1 MKIVKCKIYLMKIPF
16 QNSFN
21 HHLKK
26 RNFSD
31 SIILELTTDSGLT
44 GYGEGIARPY
54 VTNETREQ
62 CIHNLRNITVPSLK
76 TIELCDTKPSQFLK
90 YINEIIPKSCL
101 ASRTAAELAILDLL
115 LQKNSVS
122 LSSILPT
129 YYPEV
134 VYSGVLSA
142 DDIESCRKRIML
154 FKDLGLEEIKI
165 KLNGTNDVE
174 RVELAREL
182 LGEGVS
188 IRLDANGAFTAE
200 EALKLIK
207 KLKKYNIA
215 SVEQPTP
222 KADFKGMAE
231 VTSSSNISIMAD
243 ESLVT
248 INDAKQLIEFKTCDS
263 FNIRIAKCGGLYN
276 TLKIIKLAKENQIN
290 LQLGCLVGETAILS
304 AVGRQLAA
312 CKKFDFIEGSY
323 STLLLKKDICNEEIV
338 WGKGGKAKPLT
349 GTSFGITINKSVLTK
364 YAEEIID
371 A

>member
-1 MKIVKCKIYLMKIPF
+1 MRIVKCKVYLMKLPF
-16 QNSFN
+16 RNSFN
-21 HHLKK
+21 HHLKM

-54 VTNETREQ
+54 VTDETREE
-62 CIHNLRNITVPSLK
+62 CVENLRNITVPSLK
-76 TIELCDTKPSQFLK
+76 LIEFSKTEPSQFLN
-90 YINEIIPKSCL
+90 YINEILPKSCI

-115 LQKNSVS
+115 LQKNS
-122 LSSILPT
+122 LNLNSILPT
-129 YYPEV
+129 SYPEI

-142 DDIESCRKRIML
+142 DDFESCSKRIML
-154 FKDLGLEEIKI
+154 FKELDLEQVKI
-165 KLNGTNDVE
+165 KLNGRNDLE
-174 RVELAREL
+174 RIGLAREL
-182 LGEGVS
+182 LGKDVS

-207 KLKKYNIA
+207 NLKKYNIA
-215 SVEQPTP
+215 SLEQPTP

-231 VTSSSNISIMAD
+231 VTSSSNIPIMAD
-243 ESLVT
+243 ESLVA
-248 INDAKQLIEFKTCDS
+248 INDAKQLIEFKACDS

-276 TLKIIKLAKENQIN
+276 TLKIIKLAKKNQIN

-312 CKKFDFIEGSY
+312 CEKFDFVEGSY
-323 STLLLKKDICNEEIV
+323 STLLLKEDICNEEIV

-349 GTSFGITINKSVLTK
+349 GASFGITINKSVLNK
-364 YAEEIID
+364 YSEEIID
-371 A
+371 V